1 MSEKKEDLARTMVE
15 LHAARDGDKEA
26 ANRLWERYYEKL
38 IPAVRIRLGQKL
50 RGKMETMDVVQSVFC
65 EAVRSADQREFE
77 SEGHF
82 RAWLNQLVEN
92 RIRKEARYFGR
103 QKRDMQKEEVFLN
116 TKREERRPDRTLS
129 PRPVSIVEHFDELAR
144 MEQALEH
151 VPSDVREILVMRYF
165 EELTYAEIGEH
176 IEKSEEATRKIVNR
190 AVQMLAREMND

>member
-1 MSEKKEDLARTMVE
+1 MPKKKEDLARTMME
-15 LHAARDGDKEA
+15 LHAARDGDDEA

-65 EAVRSADQREFE
+65 EAVRGADQRDFE

-103 QKRDMQKEEVFLN
+103 QKRDIQKEEVFLN
-116 TKREERRPDRTLS
+116 TKREERRSDKTLS

-144 MEQALEH
+144 MELALEH
-151 VPSDVREILVMRYF
+151 VPADVREILVMRYF
-165 EELTYAEIGEH
+165 EELTYAEIGNR

>member
-165 EELTYAEIGEH
+165 EELTYAEIGER

>member
-116 TKREERRPDRTLS
+116 TKREERRPDKTLS

>member
-144 MEQALEH
+144 MELALEH

-165 EELTYAEIGEH
+165 EELTYAEIGER